1 MENQFDLPHKG
12 KHALTDMWSYQKL
25 GGGEAHLA
33 SF

>member
-12 KHALTDMWSYQKL
+12 KHTLADTWGVIK
-25 GGGEAHLA
+25 GWKKAHLA

>member
-25 GGGEAHLA
+25 GGGEKLI
-33 SF
+33 

>member
-25 GGGEAHLA
+25 GGGGKLI
-33 SF
+33 